1 MESGI
6 ERVQSDSKQLRQEAG
21 RWLKQLRTDRGLT
34 QRDLADKVGL
44 RYYTFISQIEAGQG
58 RIPADQFKAWADAL
72 GMEPA
77 AFAKTLMK
85 YYDPVTYALLFPGE

>member
-1 MESGI
+1 
-6 ERVQSDSKQLRQEAG
+6 
-21 RWLKQLRTDRGLT
+21 LKQLRTDCGLT